1 MKKQLFPHYNNIRDK
16 KKVIKKT
23 LKDMQFLFVKSN
35 QFADFRGNH
44 KQEEKDEEKKFKNLY
59 NNKKKSFNFKVL
71 DKINEK
77 KKIAMIFKKI

>member
-1 MKKQLFPHYNNIRDK
+1 
-16 KKVIKKT
+16 
-23 LKDMQFLFVKSN
+23 MQFLFVKRN